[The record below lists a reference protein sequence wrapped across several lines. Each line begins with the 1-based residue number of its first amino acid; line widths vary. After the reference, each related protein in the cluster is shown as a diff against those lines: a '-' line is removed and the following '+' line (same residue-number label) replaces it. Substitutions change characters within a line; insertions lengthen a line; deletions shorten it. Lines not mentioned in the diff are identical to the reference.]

1 MTGRSKN
8 MKNAKKRINYSSFPR
23 VQAGFAITHSLGF
36 VFAAGATGIGGMA
49 QRSLGQRAATAV
61 VASILFILTLVLLGV
76 LVRFKK
82 IEIIP
87 KTRGSE
93 MDKWTQERRASL
105 QRRASAIA
113 AAKAA
118 GRKDLND
125 IPEED
130 VGWRPLIVGNPSEK
144 HRRMNILE
152 LGSLTRWTEIRK
164 KNRLIDEGVNI
175 NRRVLALAR
184 NELEQ
189 KGQEVLDDIQR
200 GGAMVGDL
208 VRKVSKRSMRNKRSY
223 GTSSE
228 DEKPSG
234 PERKETVRSGA
245 GVGHNHP
252 TTPSNTFAERENII
266 GLAVPEE
273 AEDASSVEADG
284 ETDDD
289 YEHNHRQQHASHA
302 MATALPHT
310 GFEQQEMRGG
320 RHPPGGLAVNM
331 AESRWEPISHMP
343 SKAKP
348 EAPGGV

>member
-1 MTGRSKN
+1 
-8 MKNAKKRINYSSFPR
+8 
-23 VQAGFAITHSLGF
+23 
-36 VFAAGATGIGGMA
+36 
-49 QRSLGQRAATAV
+49 
-61 VASILFILTLVLLGV
+61 
-76 LVRFKK
+76 
-82 IEIIP
+82 
-87 KTRGSE
+87 
-93 MDKWTQERRASL
+93 MDKWTQERRVSL

-208 VRKVSKRSMRNKRSY
+208 VRKVSKRSMRNKKSY

-228 DEKPSG
+228 DEKL
-234 PERKETVRSGA
+234 PEPEPKEMVRTVT

-252 TTPSNTFAERENII
+252 TTPSNTFVERENIM
-266 GLAVPEE
+266 GQAVPEE
-273 AEDASSVEADG
+273 AEDTSSVEAEC

-289 YEHNHRQQHASHA
+289 YERNLRHGHTSHA
-302 MATALPHT
+302 MAKVQPYV

-320 RHPPGGLAVNM
+320 RHPSGGK
-331 AESRWEPISHMP
+331 HD
-343 SKAKP
+343 
-348 EAPGGV
+348 